1 MKKFYLI
8 FFGLCLVFFIM
19 MYYSIWWFI
28 GALAMTMGL
37 VAYRFYAVRL
47 EAIEVRNETLQE
59 QLEQLT
65 AQLDN
70 SILKEMKMDKEAK
83 QVKQTKQQLLNV
95 INHEIRTPMN
105 GIMGMS
111 TLLVNTP
118 LNTEQKEY
126 ADTIRSCGE
135 HLLKT
140 VNEILVNDV
149 LDFSKVDQHDQ
160 ETGMQEFDLRDC
172 MEEVLEMF
180 ANKTAS
186 VDLLYY
192 IEETVPTHII
202 GDSKRLRQLLMNLV
216 ENAVKF
222 THKGEIF
229 LSISSLVHGLSKP
242 ELKFELRDTGIGISE
257 DRLGQIFNGVAGNS
271 PKEKNSTHTG
281 LGLVVCKK
289 LVELMNGEIEVT
301 SELGRGSQ
309 FIITMPLIPSMK
321 HVQAE
326 HTDAASQL
334 AGKHILIVGESSTQ
348 QAVLIKQMQ
357 SWKMQ
362 ALLATDKQA
371 LDILSQ
377 EPQIELVLIDSRIG
391 ESSAIEFARKIK
403 DQCSL
408 LPIILINSAGDES
421 YKEDAGL
428 FTSIVSKPVR
438 QNILRDRICQIFSAR
453 NAEDLNESRKLSDEF
468 SQQFPL
474 RILVAE
480 DNLVNQKLATKMLG
494 KLGYQPDLAC
504 NGKEVMEMVGHEHY
518 DIILMDVQMP
528 EMDGL
533 EATRMIRTCL
543 ELQPIIIAMTANVM
557 LGDRDECIQAGMD
570 DYISKPIELNEL
582 LGQLEKWFLAIKD
595 KRKIAS

>member
-1 MKKFYLI
+1 
-8 FFGLCLVFFIM
+8 
-19 MYYSIWWFI
+19 
-28 GALAMTMGL
+28 
-37 VAYRFYAVRL
+37 
-47 EAIEVRNETLQE
+47 
-59 QLEQLT
+59 
-65 AQLDN
+65 
-70 SILKEMKMDKEAK
+70 
-83 QVKQTKQQLLNV
+83 
-95 INHEIRTPMN
+95 
-105 GIMGMS
+105 
-111 TLLVNTP
+111 
-118 LNTEQKEY
+118 
-126 ADTIRSCGE
+126 
-135 HLLKT
+135 
-140 VNEILVNDV
+140 
-149 LDFSKVDQHDQ
+149 
-160 ETGMQEFDLRDC
+160 
-172 MEEVLEMF
+172 
-180 ANKTAS
+180 
-186 VDLLYY
+186 
-192 IEETVPTHII
+192 
-202 GDSKRLRQLLMNLV
+202 
-216 ENAVKF
+216 
-222 THKGEIF
+222 
-229 LSISSLVHGLSKP
+229 
-242 ELKFELRDTGIGISE
+242 
-257 DRLGQIFNGVAGNS
+257 
-271 PKEKNSTHTG
+271 
-281 LGLVVCKK
+281 
-289 LVELMNGEIEVT
+289 
-301 SELGRGSQ
+301 
-309 FIITMPLIPSMK
+309 
-321 HVQAE
+321 
-326 HTDAASQL
+326 
-334 AGKHILIVGESSTQ
+334 
-348 QAVLIKQMQ
+348 MQ

-371 LDILSQ
+371 VDILSQ

-391 ESSAIEFARKIK
+391 ESSAIELARKIK

-408 LPIILINSAGDES
+408 LPIILIKGAGDAS

-438 QNILRDRICQIFSAR
+438 QTILRNRICQIFAAR